1 MTLRCFNISRL
12 IAPGLIALAAVFT
25 SIGFSQSANAYA
37 QVRVYNFAP
46 VPVTVNII
54 YAGCR
59 HDTLNI
65 PAAKH
70 HGDKITPTSA
80 MKSAG
85 HYEQHHTHIWRW
97 WKKDDPRRA
106 CLVTKIDASF
116 HGKHLGKSFTASSYK
131 SSGTG
136 YSQFGIYQRSET
148 RYRVMS
154 NAEIKKERVTAHMS
168 PGFIIHN
175 RSTIPLTISL
185 DQLGCLYYENNV
197 KPGQT
202 FDRNTGAVWFTIR
215 AKLYDPKQRTSNWSC
230 AKPIL
235 EVIGGAILSAATAG
249 FFAAAEASSVAIA
262 AGAGAIATGMAKK
275 TLGAAAEANLEANT
289 NVSLKGAYAG
299 PPWPFRCKIKPEWEI
314 TGGPPFGELKGLTG
328 KQASQKA
335 VDLFTG
341 KHPLRLR
348 KINKCG

>member
-1 MTLRCFNISRL
+1 
-12 IAPGLIALAAVFT
+12 
-25 SIGFSQSANAYA
+25 
-37 QVRVYNFAP
+37 
-46 VPVTVNII
+46 
-54 YAGCR
+54 
-59 HDTLNI
+59 
-65 PAAKH
+65 
-70 HGDKITPTSA
+70 
-80 MKSAG
+80 
-85 HYEQHHTHIWRW
+85 
-97 WKKDDPRRA
+97 
-106 CLVTKIDASF
+106 
-116 HGKHLGKSFTASSYK
+116 
-131 SSGTG
+131 
-136 YSQFGIYQRSET
+136 
-148 RYRVMS
+148 
-154 NAEIKKERVTAHMS
+154 
-168 PGFIIHN
+168 
-175 RSTIPLTISL
+175 
-185 DQLGCLYYENNV
+185 
-197 KPGQT
+197 
-202 FDRNTGAVWFTIR
+202 
-215 AKLYDPKQRTSNWSC
+215 LYDPKQRTSNWSC